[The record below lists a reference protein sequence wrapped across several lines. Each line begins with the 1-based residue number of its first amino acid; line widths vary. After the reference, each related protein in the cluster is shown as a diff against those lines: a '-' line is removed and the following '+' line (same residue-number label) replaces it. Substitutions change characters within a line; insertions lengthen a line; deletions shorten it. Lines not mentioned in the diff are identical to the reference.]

1 MYLDK
6 YFFNYLILHLNFFMF
21 IISYLKLSKYF
32 HLNVFVLFLI
42 ILKINE
48 LKLKFINNIISA
60 LIMYLYCLCATLNSV
75 NALYYGK

>member
-6 YFFNYLILHLNFFMF
+6 YFLNYLILHLIFFIF
-21 IISYLKLSKYF
+21 IISYLKLSKIF
-32 HLNVFVLFLI
+32 SFKCIVLFLI
-42 ILKINE
+42 IFKINE

-60 LIMYLYCLCATLNSV
+60 LIMYLCCLCATLNSV